1 MFKVICDLTVLSK
14 INSNVTLVD
23 VDELIKELCSFL
35 DESHLS
41 LLVVQID
48 VLGFFSNLNFFFL
61 LGLKPTSVFG
71 DAIYFLFVGS

>member
-48 VLGFFSNLNFFFL
+48 VLGVFFKSQLFFL
-61 LGLKPTSVFG
+61 
-71 DAIYFLFVGS
+71 VGPKTHFSIW